1 MASSGSTVER
11 EYTRVGIW
19 SVRTLKN
26 KEEEV
31 IEEMKK
37 YRLSVLGVSE
47 THLKG
52 CGEEF
57 DDAVMIYSGVTAGRA
72 KGGVAVII
80 AGKMRDCLKEWQC
93 VSEMLVKV

>member
-1 MASSGSTVER
+1 MAMASSGNTVGR

-19 SVRTLKN
+19 NVRLLKN

-52 CGEEF
+52 C
-57 DDAVMIYSGVTAGRA
+57 R
-72 KGGVAVII
+72 
-80 AGKMRDCLKEWQC
+80 
-93 VSEMLVKV
+93 